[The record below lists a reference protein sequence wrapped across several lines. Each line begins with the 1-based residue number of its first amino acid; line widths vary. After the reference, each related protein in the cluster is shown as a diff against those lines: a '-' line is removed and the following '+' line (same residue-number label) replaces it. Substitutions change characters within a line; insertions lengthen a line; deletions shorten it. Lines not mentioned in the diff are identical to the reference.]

1 MDQEDIEL
9 ERAWLHLTVAGASE
23 WALKIRSEDDDAVDH
38 LIRGVLDRIG
48 AQAVSRELHATRLR
62 ALVDGLTLALC
73 RSSITPEQAR
83 DCLDAHL
90 REVPREPELP
100 VSLGAGGS
108 PR

>member
-23 WALKIRSEDDDAVDH
+23 GARRIRSEDDDAVDH

-48 AQAVSRELHATRLR
+48 AQAVSRELQATHLR
-62 ALVDGLTLALC
+62 ALVEGLTLAVC

-83 DCLDAHL
+83 DCLDAHV
-90 REVPREPELP
+90 REVPREAEVP
-100 VSLGAGGS
+100 VRLAAGES